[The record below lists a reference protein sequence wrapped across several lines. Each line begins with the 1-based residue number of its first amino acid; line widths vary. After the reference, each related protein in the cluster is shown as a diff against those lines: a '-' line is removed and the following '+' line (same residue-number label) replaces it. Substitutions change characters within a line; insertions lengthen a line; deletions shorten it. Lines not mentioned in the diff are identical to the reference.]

1 MKKKIIV
8 LVIVLLFLSCSCSK
22 QTEDIEGNGN
32 EQIDLE
38 SVEDGKENNQDN
50 EVIIFDEDGQYLE
63 LYLEEKPWM
72 YIANIKDIP
81 ELSEAN
87 EGGADYDHENG
98 VISFS
103 ITKATGT
110 MTGAVDGPWVFA
122 EVDIIKKQVLKKK
135 FGPAPEFDN
144 PKYKEFSGEI
154 LEISDTRLTEIANYF
169 YRIFNDKSFE
179 CIK

>member
-22 QTEDIEGNGN
+22 QTEDIEGNGK

-72 YIANIKDIP
+72 YIANIKGI
-81 ELSEAN
+81 
-87 EGGADYDHENG
+87 
-98 VISFS
+98 
-103 ITKATGT
+103 
-110 MTGAVDGPWVFA
+110 
-122 EVDIIKKQVLKKK
+122 
-135 FGPAPEFDN
+135 PEFDN

-154 LEISDTRLTEIANYF
+154 LEISDTRLIEIANYF

-179 CIK
+179 CMCLKVV